1 MCGFKMGNVFGL
13 HKRYRLRASRN
24 ADSKLFTVLGKNV
37 ANPTAMLLSA
47 AQMLDFIGLKSD
59 AGRLRDAINKVLIE
73 GKIKT
78 RDLGGFAT
86 TNQFTTAVIR
96 KL

>member
-1 MCGFKMGNVFGL
+1 
-13 HKRYRLRASRN
+13 
-24 ADSKLFTVLGKNV
+24 
-37 ANPTAMLLSA
+37 MLLSA